1 MGRVV
6 PVQLVV
12 VRVDLVRPDQV
23 LHGDRRVV
31 RGAVVKGRLAEV
43 SAVMMDAGRTVVMT
57 MVDREV
63 VTVVLMIV
71 GRVPA
76 TSVEVIPMVVAEG
89 IETLV
94 IPVTAEVRDQTAQ
107 SGRNVHEMVDARA
120 GKSARLG
127 NREMRRSAALRRCVH
142 AVAVQRGSVS
152 TQQSAKSILISGST
166 RVQFVKRSSRPCNE
180 PGRFGK
186 TISSYRVKYVTGS
199 MRRCHRHSGRQ
210 NCANDCS
217 GPSFP

>member
-1 MGRVV
+1 MVWV
-6 PVQLVV
+6 
-12 VRVDLVRPDQV
+12 
-23 LHGDRRVV
+23 
-31 RGAVVKGRLAEV
+31 AAVKGRLAEV
-43 SAVMMDAGRTVVMT
+43 IAVMMDAGRTVVMT

-94 IPVTAEVRDQTAQ
+94 IPVTAEVRDPTAQ

-152 TQQSAKSILISGST
+152 TQQSAKSILTSGST

-180 PGRFGK
+180 PGRSGK